1 MDANVH
7 ILRSGAE
14 CVQRFARLIATSSI
28 QAQERRRLTA
38 ARHRSWA
45 RALSVLLHEP
55 ERHCRRV
62 VRANLRFS
70 AALDRTRSCRQSPHE
85 ILARSKAIIWP
96 QAAQYHTFRR
106 LYRGSCIIAATH
118 LGDYV
123 HCLNPLAVDSG
134 PEGTAVRHLV
144 IREKWPDRVSL
155 ANLAHDFSHRAVAP
169 PEILISSQVNVLMLR
184 DLLRTSACT
193 LTSFFDLPASHGA
206 VVPVSF
212 LGRPAWF
219 SAGIASLAIAAAVPI
234 VPAVTYRCRGR
245 DHLVTGPLLLPEAQY
260 GERFPETRIRLTQVL
275 VSWHESWLCRYPDQ
289 WRYLPNLPA
298 YFRPTA

>member
-7 ILRSGAE
+7 ILRSGAGRAR
-14 CVQRFARLIATSSI
+14 RFARLIAASTI
-28 QAQERRRLTA
+28 QARERRRMTA

-62 VRANLRFS
+62 VRANLHFS
-70 AALDRTRSCRQSPHE
+70 AALDQTRSCRQSRYE
-85 ILARSKAIIWP
+85 ILARSKAIIWS
-96 QAAQYHTFRR
+96 QATQFHTFRR
-106 LYRGSCIIAATH
+106 HYRGSCILAATH

-123 HCLNPLAVDSG
+123 HCLSPLAAASD
-134 PEGTAVRHLV
+134 PDGTAVRHLV

-155 ANLAHDFSHRAVAP
+155 ANLAVDFSHRAVAP
-169 PEILISSQVNVLMLR
+169 PQILISSQVNVLMLR

-219 SAGIASLAIAAAVPI
+219 SAGIASLAIAASVPI
-234 VPAVTYRCRGR
+234 VPVVTYRRGGR
-245 DHLVTGPLLLPEAQY
+245 DHLVTGPLLLPEAHY
-260 GERFPETRIRLTQVL
+260 GERFSETRIRLTQVL
-275 VSWHESWLCRYPDQ
+275 VNWHESWLCRYPEQ